1 MKDEG
6 RKNVEGRKSKR
17 INFKF
22 YLITDRKLVTRN
34 SRKGTWSQ
42 RDFTSSLVTVVRQA
56 LRGGVRA
63 VQLREKDLST
73 RELLRLAYK
82 MRDLTNKYSARLF
95 INNRFD
101 IALAVG
107 ADGVHLAQDSIP
119 AEVVRK
125 AVKKNFLIGVS
136 THSLKEAK
144 EAEKAGVDFITLGPI
159 YKTLSKLKYGTPLGI
174 NTLKKVSRGI
184 RVPVFAIGGVK
195 GRKIKELKKAG
206 VYGVAMISEVFK
218 ASDIQKKTR
227 DLMDLLGE

>member
-1 MKDEG
+1 MRNKVDF
-6 RKNVEGRKSKR
+6 SL
-17 INFKF
+17 

-34 SRKGTWSQ
+34 SRKGMWSQ
-42 RDFTSSLVTVVRQA
+42 RDFMSSLVTAVRQT
-56 LRGGVRA
+56 LSGGVRA

-119 AEVVRK
+119 AEAVRK
-125 AVKKNFLIGVS
+125 AVKKKLLIGVS
-136 THSLKEAK
+136 AHSLKEAK
-144 EAEKAGVDFITLGPI
+144 SAQKAGADFITLGPI
-159 YKTLSKLKYGTPLGI
+159 YRTPSKLKYGSPLGI

-184 RVPVFAIGGVK
+184 RVPVFAIGGIK

-206 VYGVAMISEVFK
+206 TYGVAVISEIFK
-218 ASDIQKKTR
+218 ASDIQKKTKE
-227 DLMDLLGE
+227 LINILGSR